1 VVERVAKLTQA
12 GFRRFYF
19 VDNSFNVPEA
29 HALEICRWIRE
40 LAPEVAWR
48 CILYPHLVGEAL
60 VRAMAEAGCVEVA
73 LGFESG
79 SERILREM
87 NKRFTP
93 DEVRATAELLAAHGI
108 RRNGFLLLGGP
119 GETRQ
124 TVEESLAYAESLH
137 LDFLKI
143 TVGIRIYPGTS
154 LARRAVE
161 EGMIS
166 GEDDLLLPRFYL
178 APGLEPWIQQRVA
191 RFESRA
197 AGAQAGRGP
206 AT

>member
-1 VVERVAKLTQA
+1 VVEQLALLARA

-19 VDNSFNVPEA
+19 VDNSFNIPES
-29 HALEICRWIRE
+29 HALETCRWMKE
-40 LAPEVAWR
+40 LAPDAAWR
-48 CILYPHLVGEAL
+48 CILYPHRVGEEL
-60 VRAMAEAGCVEVA
+60 VRAMADAGCVEVS

-93 DEVRATAELLAAHGI
+93 EDVRATAEILAAYGI
-108 RRNGFLLLGGP
+108 RRMGFLLLGGP
-119 GETRQ
+119 GETRE
-124 TVEESLAYAESLH
+124 TAEESLAFAESLH

-143 TVGIRIYPGTS
+143 TVGIRIYPGTP

-166 GEDDLLLPRFYL
+166 GEDDLLFPRFYL
-178 APGLEPWIQQRVA
+178 AHGLEPWIRERVA
-191 RFESRA
+191 RFES
-197 AGAQAGRGP
+197 GS
-206 AT
+206 